1 MSAPATDGEVA
12 QLLGYMPIIMRSG
25 GISEW
30 SREFCVSIVG
40 RCKRGAFTPTDKQIG
55 VMRRMVSEFQA
66 SMREADDLDLVER
79 GN

>member
-1 MSAPATDGEVA
+1 MSAPATAGEVA
-12 QLLGYMPIIMRSG
+12 QLLGYMPIIVRAP

-40 RCKRGAFTPTDKQIG
+40 RCKRGAFTPTEKQIG
-55 VMRRMVSEFQA
+55 VMRRLVSEFQA